1 MRSALT
7 RHMDRVDLLKIDA
20 QGAEYN
26 ALEGAADILSRRAV
40 AVLLFELITATT
52 YEQQR
57 LPSEYFALLESRGY
71 VFSGVFS
78 PIYRRGLLAQCDVA
92 FASRN

>member
-1 MRSALT
+1 M
-7 RHMDRVDLLKIDA
+7 
-20 QGAEYN
+20 
-26 ALEGAADILSRRAV
+26 LSRQAV
-40 AVLLFELITATT
+40 AVLVFELITATT

-71 VFSGVFS
+71 AFSGVFR

-92 FASRN
+92 FTPLA